1 MKGTVRVRVN
11 RDGSKSYLSG
21 EVGPRPRHR
30 QGSRAHR
37 HRRPASARRTPTGAR
52 PAPNRSSRVT
62 PSSLNSARSLNL
74 PDAAL
79 ATDPHH
85 VPSYVWLARFRAD
98 FEHLTPAQQA
108 AFLTAVQQ
116 FFDDLQRGRVFRQG
130 LRVKRIQGATGVFEM
145 T

>member
-1 MKGTVRVRVN
+1 M
-11 RDGSKSYLSG
+11 
-21 EVGPRPRHR
+21 
-30 QGSRAHR
+30 
-37 HRRPASARRTPTGAR
+37 
-52 PAPNRSSRVT
+52 T

-116 FFDDLQRGRVFRQG
+116 FFDDLQCSRVFRQG

-145 T
+145 TWAPDGRATFEYGDEVIEGESHVVWRRVGSHAVFKTP